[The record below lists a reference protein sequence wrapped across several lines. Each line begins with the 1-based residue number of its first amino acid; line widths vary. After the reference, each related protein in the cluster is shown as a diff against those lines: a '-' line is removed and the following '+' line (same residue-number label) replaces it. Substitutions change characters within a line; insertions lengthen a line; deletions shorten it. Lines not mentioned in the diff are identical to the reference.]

1 MHTILNRFAEL
12 DRDCTGELDMGD
24 VLAVLRNKQRS
35 QLGMG
40 SDSSPELSRAG
51 RGVATPGGNARV
63 TLRSSSSNGAR
74 GAPGATP
81 VAAPPA
87 TLLRIPTLLRPMLQ
101 QSKGI
106 EESGTSLVPT
116 RQKTAPP
123 GAVSSPAGERDS
135 RV

>member
-12 DRDCTGELDMGD
+12 DRDSTGELDMGD

-51 RGVATPGGNARV
+51 RDVATPGGDARV
-63 TLRSSSSNGAR
+63 ALRSSSSTGAR

-81 VAAPPA
+81 AAAPPA

-101 QSKGI
+101 SKG
-106 EESGTSLVPT
+106 SGERSPSLVPT

-123 GAVSSPAGERDS
+123 GTGSSPAGERDS